1 MEGKDNILHE
11 LRLISGFVAGI
22 SRVTPYALPEAYF
35 ESLADQVL
43 LHVRAGILPKD
54 QKSGP
59 IPGNAG
65 FALPDPSEGATGDPE
80 FRSFGSQELVYSVPT
95 GYFEGFAS
103 KLMARIKTGQ
113 EMSETGEEELAL
125 LSPFLSR
132 IDKKMPFQ
140 VPEGYF
146 AGVTASLSLITG
158 RAEMIE
164 EKNDEF
170 LPVTAGEEYLSSLL
184 TGLKDKPAYQVPEG
198 YFNELAATILG
209 KVKQPAPA
217 KIISFSQRRTWWK
230 YAAAAVV
237 TALFLTGGWLKLH
250 NSPATAPSDITKI
263 GSNVS
268 DQEIESYLD
277 NQNVPLAD
285 DLANSTASV
294 DVSDNDIKNMFGD
307 IPDTELKQYMD
318 EHKAIKDLATN

>member
-1 MEGKDNILHE
+1 MEGKDNILDE
-11 LRLISGFVAGI
+11 LTLISGFVAGI
-22 SRVTPYALPEAYF
+22 SRVTPYALPEGYF

-43 LHVRAGILPKD
+43 LQVRAGILPKD

-65 FALPDPSEGATGDPE
+65 FALPDPSEGAAGEPE
-80 FRSFGSQELVYSVPT
+80 FRSFGSQEPVYSVPT

-158 RAEMIE
+158 RTEMIE
-164 EKNDEF
+164 EH
-170 LPVTAGEEYLSSLL
+170 LSSLL

-198 YFNELAATILG
+198 YFNELADTILE
-209 KVKQPAPA
+209 KVKQPVFAKQPAPA
-217 KIISFSQRRTWWK
+217 KIIPFARKRTWWK

-237 TALFLTGGWLKLH
+237 TALFRTGGWLKLH
-250 NSPATAPSDITKI
+250 NSPATAPADITKI

-318 EHKAIKDLATN
+318 EHEAIKDLATN